1 MPSNVYRSTV
11 ALLAVAALA
20 GACGSGSDTTSSV
33 EADPAEFCDQLTALE
48 AASEG
53 DVKQEDLAS
62 LREKAPA
69 EIREDMVVLVG
80 ALEQLVGLD
89 MDDPAAAEQAIEL
102 ALDPAILEAS
112 ENVDA
117 FGVSFCGLI
126 ASPLS
131 DSTDSVDPN
140 AASIEGLQKHLDET
154 HPDASWRPQLS
165 LFTDSGN
172 GFGVGGFDIEPDAI
186 AICEAV
192 LVYASGFGPD
202 LVVGVTN
209 LEEEYSGVGVEVV
222 TGSVADGCDVVSS
235 TPTAADDVVVND
247 SLAPVEA
254 VTDEAVTDEAVTDE
268 AAAVEAGADDGAA
281 DEAAADE
288 AVTDEPTEPVVD
300 GVLTEAEALGFL
312 AGADRMS
319 FLQPFI
325 DIGMTEQQ
333 AECISLVILTNL
345 ELDDA
350 AFEQLLVD
358 CDAI

>member
-1 MPSNVYRSTV
+1 MTFSSVSLSQLHCYVFDMRSNVYRSTV
-11 ALLAVAALA
+11 AFLAVAALA

-69 EIREDMVVLVG
+69 EIREPADRIIENAVG
-80 ALEQLVGLD
+80 AY
-89 MDDPAAAEQAIEL
+89 
-102 ALDPAILEAS
+102 
-112 ENVDA
+112 
-117 FGVSFCGLI
+117 GVSFCGLV

-131 DSTDSVDPN
+131 ESTDSVNPN

-154 HPDASWRPQLS
+154 HPEASWRPQLS

-186 AICEAV
+186 EICEAV

-209 LEEEYSGVGVEVV
+209 LEEVYSGVGVEVV
-222 TGSVADGCDVVSS
+222 TGSVADGCDVVPS
-235 TPTAADDVVVND
+235 TSVAADDVVVND
-247 SLAPVEA
+247 SLAPV
-254 VTDEAVTDEAVTDE
+254 
-268 AAAVEAGADDGAA
+268 
-281 DEAAADE
+281 E

-300 GVLTEAEALGFL
+300 GVLTEAEAQEFL

>member
-1 MPSNVYRSTV
+1 VTFSSVSLSQLHCYVFDMRSNVYRSTV
-11 ALLAVAALA
+11 AFLAVAALA

-69 EIREDMVVLVG
+69 EIREDIVVLAE

-89 MDDPAAAEQAIEL
+89 MDDPEAADQAIEL
-102 ALDPAILEAS
+102 ALDPAILEAG

-117 FGVSFCGLI
+117 YGVSFCGLV

-131 DSTDSVDPN
+131 ESTDSVDPN

-154 HPDASWRPQLS
+154 HPEASWRPQLS

-186 AICEAV
+186 EICEAV

-209 LEEEYSGVGVEVV
+209 LEEVYSGVGVEVV
-222 TGSVADGCDVVSS
+222 TGSVADGCDVVPS
-235 TPTAADDVVVND
+235 TSVAADDVVVND
-247 SLAPVEA
+247 SLAPV
-254 VTDEAVTDEAVTDE
+254 
-268 AAAVEAGADDGAA
+268 
-281 DEAAADE
+281 E

-300 GVLTEAEALGFL
+300 GVLTEAEAQEFL

-333 AECISLVILTNL
+333 AECISLVTLTNP

-350 AFEQLLVD
+350 ALGQLMVD